1 MDRDDLRGRKQG
13 SIGHVSGK
21 VSGYCS
27 RQAFRGIN
35 VPGFSGSGE
44 GDRIVRGDAFIIIVF
59 QNIAKKQ
66 IANLRK
72 QGLQSSES
80 V

>member
-59 QNIAKKQ
+59 KT
-66 IANLRK
+66 LPR
-72 QGLQSSES
+72 SR
-80 V
+80 

>member
-1 MDRDDLRGRKQG
+1 MISEGGKQG

-44 GDRIVRGDAFIIIVF
+44 GDRIVQR
-59 QNIAKKQ
+59 
-66 IANLRK
+66 
-72 QGLQSSES
+72 
-80 V
+80 